1 MRLPESTGRPLSG
14 APRNESARE
23 SKADLQSLVEA
34 CDKLQ
39 PIVVRA
45 PGAALLLDVSL
56 RTVQKMHSTGAMPRA
71 LRLGR
76 CCVWSVEELRAWIRA
91 GCPSRDRW
99 EATRGRAT

>member
-1 MRLPESTGRPLSG
+1 MVTPK
-14 APRNESARE
+14 SARPE
-23 SKADLQSLVEA
+23 RLATEAPGTSKNAERVAANSGEF
-34 CDKLQ
+34 Q

-45 PGAALLLDVSL
+45 PEAALLLNVSL

-91 GCPSRDRW
+91 GCPSRSRW
-99 EATRGRAT
+99 ESEKGGRS